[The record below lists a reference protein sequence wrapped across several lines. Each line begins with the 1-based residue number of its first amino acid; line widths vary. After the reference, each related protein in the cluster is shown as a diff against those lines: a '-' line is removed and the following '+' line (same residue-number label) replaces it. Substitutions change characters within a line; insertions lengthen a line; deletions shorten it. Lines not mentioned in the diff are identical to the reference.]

1 MFFKLKKN
9 HQLMKELIIGKQI
22 QFKMNGNKYGGYIE
36 EIQVNPQF
44 NDYSTHYLYKI
55 RLINPIINNE
65 NNRVISET
73 VLITGNVLLENI
85 DFKII
90 DKKIDFTK
98 YQRNNEIIKQ
108 SMIYLVGNIFYINYL
123 HQVLNIGEPVMIHKD
138 INGVQKQF
146 YALKL
151 PNTYKMD
158 TVLQLPIFQQ
168 LPIVDLEIFGKNHP
182 K

>member
-1 MFFKLKKN
+1 MENKFN
-9 HQLMKELIIGKQI
+9 
-22 QFKMNGNKYGGYIE
+22 FKMNGNKYGGYIE

-146 YALKL
+146 LC
-151 PNTYKMD
+151 
-158 TVLQLPIFQQ
+158 F
-168 LPIVDLEIFGKNHP
+168 KNCQIRTKWIQSYNYHIP
-182 K
+182 TTPYC